1 MFLAWLSSQQ
11 QNSRD
16 SWEMRGKKEIQRL
29 CCFRIDDD
37 DDGREMLNIN
47 FVFKLSNFDRDV
59 SLTMS
64 SEKGAVKPLDND
76 WGNSSVLCSQV
87 ESFTV
92 D

>member
-1 MFLAWLSSQQ
+1 
-11 QNSRD
+11 
-16 SWEMRGKKEIQRL
+16 MRGKKEIQRV

-64 SEKGAVKPLDND
+64 KGREGAMKLLT
-76 WGNSSVLCSQV
+76 GQ
-87 ESFTV
+87 
-92 D
+92 

>member
-1 MFLAWLSSQQ
+1 
-11 QNSRD
+11 
-16 SWEMRGKKEIQRL
+16 MRGKKEIQRL

-64 SEKGAVKPLDND
+64 NEKQKEKGAMKLLT
-76 WGNSSVLCSQV
+76 GQ
-87 ESFTV
+87 
-92 D
+92 

>member
-1 MFLAWLSSQQ
+1 M
-11 QNSRD
+11 R
-16 SWEMRGKKEIQRL
+16 RGKKEIQHL

-59 SLTMS
+59 SLTLS
-64 SEKGAVKPLDND
+64 SEKGAVKLLDND
-76 WGNSSVLCSQV
+76 WGDSSVLCSQV